1 MSRRAST
8 TVMDHNEIQSV
19 TNDLFALINSS
30 KWSEGREFLKNKT
43 KLIPKEL
50 KIALSEIIDSE
61 EMYCTEMDKSL
72 IPETTRFN
80 ISLRRKKD
88 LESHYRQVNNVLKIL
103 IKNKEK
109 TKNGFMVIEYII
121 GLFKFD
127 RLNLID

>member
-1 MSRRAST
+1 
-8 TVMDHNEIQSV
+8 
-19 TNDLFALINSS
+19 
-30 KWSEGREFLKNKT
+30 
-43 KLIPKEL
+43 
-50 KIALSEIIDSE
+50 
-61 EMYCTEMDKSL
+61 MYCTEMDKSL